1 MLKHRLVTAVFGLV
15 ILVVMLLF
23 AHRTVMHA
31 FLLTGLALSQF
42 EFSKMFF
49 PAFLSKLKLVDADQT
64 FGKYAVVTVLWSCLF
79 YLAVIFFYHGHVP
92 FSFVSLFFIVM
103 MMFSIFTE
111 KTLELSLMC
120 VFVYILSVCYIC
132 LPWLVMQELYFMG
145 EKGKYIFLLLTI
157 VMLSDS
163 GAYFCGV
170 LFGKRKLA
178 PRLSPNKTIEGALG
192 GILFGVLGAIALDS
206 LFNGFFQSTGKI
218 VLLGIVC
225 SIAGI
230 LGDLMEST
238 FKRFSGVKDSGK
250 LLPGHGGIL
259 DRVDSLLFAAPVLL
273 VFIYL
278 FER

>member
-1 MLKHRLVTAVFGLV
+1 
-15 ILVVMLLF
+15 
-23 AHRTVMHA
+23 
-31 FLLTGLALSQF
+31 
-42 EFSKMFF
+42 
-49 PAFLSKLKLVDADQT
+49 
-64 FGKYAVVTVLWSCLF
+64 
-79 YLAVIFFYHGHVP
+79 
-92 FSFVSLFFIVM
+92 
-103 MMFSIFTE
+103 MFSIFTE

-192 GILFGVLGAIALDS
+192 GILFGVLGAIVLDS
-206 LFNGFFQSTGKI
+206 LFNVFFQSTGKI